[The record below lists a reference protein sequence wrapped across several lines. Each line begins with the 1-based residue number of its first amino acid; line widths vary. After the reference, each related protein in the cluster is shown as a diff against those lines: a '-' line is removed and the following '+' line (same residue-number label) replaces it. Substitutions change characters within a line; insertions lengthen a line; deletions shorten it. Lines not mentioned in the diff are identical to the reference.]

1 MRTIT
6 DAQATAQDSHS
17 LDERMSAWFDDVDAR
32 IAGVR
37 WTERLGR
44 VVQVVGTIVE
54 ARIDGVKLGELC
66 ELVRAD
72 DEDAPMLAEV
82 VGFTSDAALLSA
94 LMPLDG
100 VSDTTRVRPLGEPHR
115 VTVPADPFGTVL
127 DGFGRLLM
135 RKRPAS
141 PELVARFRDESVT
154 VIRDAPDP
162 TQRPRI
168 TEPMFTGVRSVD
180 SLVTLGFGQRVGI
193 FAGAGSGKT
202 TLLAAIARGAQVDA
216 IVFGLVGE
224 RGRELREFLEHELD
238 EALVAKSILVCATSD
253 RTSMERA
260 RAAFTA
266 TAIAECLR
274 DRGMRVL
281 LLIDSLTRFAR
292 AQREIGLAAGEPP
305 ARGGFPPSVYTMLPR
320 LSERCGNTNT
330 GSITGIYTVLV
341 EGEEADPI
349 GEEVRSLL
357 DGHIILSRK
366 LGEKG
371 HYPAVDPLASLSRIM
386 RNIVDDP
393 HYAANQRLRALLARY
408 KELELLIRVGE
419 FKPGSDALSD
429 LAVKLEPKLMEFLK
443 QDTRYPVDAG
453 DTLRTLQGLLR

>member
-1 MRTIT
+1 MT
-6 DAQATAQDSHS
+6 DTQATAPDPHS
-17 LDERMSAWFDDVDAR
+17 LDERLASWSDGVDAR
-32 IAGVR
+32 VAGVR

-66 ELVRAD
+66 ELVRTD

-100 VSDTTRVRPLGEPHR
+100 VSDSTCVRPLGEPHR

-135 RKRPAS
+135 RKRPPS
-141 PELVARFRDESVT
+141 PELAARFREETVP

-168 TEPMFTGVRSVD
+168 SEPMYTGVRSVD
-180 SLVTLGFGQRVGI
+180 ALVTLGYGQRVGI

-238 EALVAKSILVCATSD
+238 EALVAKSVIVCATSD

-320 LSERCGNTNT
+320 LSERCGNTAT

-341 EGEEADPI
+341 EGEETDPI

-386 RNIVDDP
+386 RNVVHVQ
-393 HYAANQRLRALLARY
+393 HYAASQQLRALLARY

-419 FKPGSDALSD
+419 FKPGQDPMSD
-429 LAVKLEPKLMEFLK
+429 LAVMREPRLMEFLR
-443 QDTRYPVDAG
+443 QDTRYPASAG
-453 DTLRTLQGLLR
+453 ETLRALQGLLQ